1 MPTLKHL
8 STRLRPWRILIAM
21 LLAVILLIGWMLSRG
36 KEVELRSAS
45 RQAIAQT
52 LIATGRVETPAQV
65 QLGLPV
71 AGIVETLAA
80 REGSVVKQ
88 GELLIALRADEA
100 RASLAAADAA
110 VVEARARLA
119 QVAQVAGPVSSQQQ
133 RQAEENLRVAQLEY
147 QRVEALIAQGFV
159 SPSRRDDARRTLQ
172 NAEAALAAARSQA
185 AANQPAGS
193 EMAAAASRL
202 AQAEANLRAARA
214 RMANHELRAPAD
226 GTVLSREVN
235 VGDITQAG
243 RVLMRFA
250 AGGTLRIVTQM
261 DEKHLARLKP
271 GVAGKAIAD
280 AYPGQPFDVVIDYV
294 APGVDAQRGTVEV
307 KFSVPQP
314 PAFLRPD
321 MTVSVEIV
329 VARKDSAVVLP
340 LDAIHAPEGDS
351 PWVLRVRE
359 GRAERVAVTLGV
371 RGMGAAEIA
380 KGLDA
385 GELVVAASEPT
396 QPGERVRGKPQRKAG
411 LQGAPGLTR

>member
-1 MPTLKHL
+1 MPTLNQL
-8 STRLRPWRILIAM
+8 RTRLRPWRLPVAFV
-21 LLAVILLIGWMLSRG
+21 LALVLLIGWMLSRG
-36 KEVELRSAS
+36 KEVELRSAT

-80 REGSVVKQ
+80 KEGSIVKQ

-100 RASLAAADAA
+100 RASLAAAEAA
-110 VVEARARLA
+110 VVEARARLR
-119 QVAQVAGPVSSQQQ
+119 QVEQVAGPVSSQQQ
-133 RQAEENLRVAQLEY
+133 RQAEENLRVAQREY
-147 QRVEALIAQGFV
+147 ERVEAMIAQGFV
-159 SPSRRDDARRTLQ
+159 SPSRRDDARRILQ

-185 AANQPAGS
+185 AANLPAGS

-202 AQAEANLRAARA
+202 VQAEANLRAARA

-271 GVAGKAIAD
+271 GVAGKAVAD

-340 LDAIHAPEGDS
+340 LDAIHAAESES
-351 PWVLRVRE
+351 PWVLRVRD

-380 KGLDA
+380 KGIDA
-385 GELVVAASEPT
+385 GELVVTASEPT
-396 QPGERVRGKPQRKAG
+396 QPGERVRGKAPRKAG
-411 LQGAPGLTR
+411 LQGAPGMTR